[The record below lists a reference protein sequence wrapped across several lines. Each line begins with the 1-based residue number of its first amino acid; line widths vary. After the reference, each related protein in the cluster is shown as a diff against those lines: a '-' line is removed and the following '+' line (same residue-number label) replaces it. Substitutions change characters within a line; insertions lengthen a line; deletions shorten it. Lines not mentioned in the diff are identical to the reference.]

1 MTSKGAEKMNPS
13 TIGVDVS
20 KDFLDAHRL
29 VDGDERRFAN
39 DKTGR
44 KALIKWLSAAPVKR
58 VVFEPTGPYHRAFER
73 ALDDAGLPIAKVNP
87 RQARRFAEAAGKLV
101 KTDRAD
107 AAMLARMGEVLDLQP
122 RPCVSQTIAE
132 LKELHLARAALL
144 KDRTAAKNRAKAITL
159 PLLEKQNKK
168 RLAEIDVK
176 VEEIDAAIEKLILDD
191 ALLARRFE
199 ILLSIPGV
207 STITAFALLIE
218 MPELGTLEGKQ
229 AASLAGLAP
238 VQRQSG
244 SWKGH
249 AYIRGGRAFLRQ
261 ALYMPA
267 LVACRFNKDSRALYQ
282 KLVTAG
288 KPAKVA
294 ITAVMR
300 KLVVLANALLRHDR
314 PWAENAPCA

>member
-29 VDGDERRFAN
+29 ADGDERRFAN

-107 AAMLARMGEVLDLQP
+107 AAMLARMGEVLYLPP

-144 KDRTAAKNRAKAITL
+144 KDRAAAKNRAKAITL

-176 VEEIDAAIEKLILDD
+176 IGEIDAAIEKLILDD
-191 ALLARRFE
+191 ALLAPRFE

-207 STITAFALLIE
+207 STITAFASLIE

-238 VQRQSG
+238 VLRQSG

-249 AYIRGGRAFLRQ
+249 ADIRGGRAFLRQ

-282 KLVTAG
+282 KLVSAG
-288 KPAKVA
+288 KSAKVA

-314 PWAENAPCA
+314 TWAENAPCA

>member
-1 MTSKGAEKMNPS
+1 
-13 TIGVDVS
+13 
-20 KDFLDAHRL
+20 
-29 VDGDERRFAN
+29 
-39 DKTGR
+39 
-44 KALIKWLSAAPVKR
+44 
-58 VVFEPTGPYHRAFER
+58 
-73 ALDDAGLPIAKVNP
+73 
-87 RQARRFAEAAGKLV
+87 
-101 KTDRAD
+101 
-107 AAMLARMGEVLDLQP
+107 
-122 RPCVSQTIAE
+122 
-132 LKELHLARAALL
+132 LHLARAALV
-144 KDRTAAKNRAKAITL
+144 KDRAAAKNRAKAITL

-176 VEEIDAAIEKLILDD
+176 IEEIDAAIEKLILDD
-191 ALLARRFE
+191 PLLARRFE

-218 MPELGTLEGKQ
+218 MPELGSLEGKQ

-267 LVACRFNKDSRALYQ
+267 LVACRFNKDSRAIYQ
-282 KLVTAG
+282 KLVEAG
-288 KPAKVA
+288 KPAKLA

-300 KLVVLANALLRHDR
+300 KLVVLANALLRDDR
-314 PWAENAPCA
+314 SWA

>member
-1 MTSKGAEKMNPS
+1 MIPS

-20 KDFLDAHRL
+20 KDWLDAHRL
-29 VDGDERRFAN
+29 ADGAARRFAN

-44 KALIKWLSAAPVKR
+44 KALIKWMGATPVKR
-58 VVFEPTGPYHRAFER
+58 VVFEPTGPYHRALER
-73 ALDDAGLPIAKVNP
+73 ALDAAGLPIAKVNP

-107 AAMLARMGEVLDLQP
+107 AAMLARMGEVLDLAP

-132 LKELHLARAALL
+132 LKELHLARAALI

-159 PLLEKQNKK
+159 SLLEKHNKK
-168 RLAEIDVK
+168 RLADIDAK
-176 VEEIDAAIEKLILDD
+176 IEEIDAAIESDP
-191 ALLARRFE
+191 LLARRFE

-207 STITAFALLIE
+207 SKITAFALLIE
-218 MPELGTLEGKQ
+218 MPELGSLEGGQ
-229 AASLAGLAP
+229 ASSLAGLAP
-238 VQRQSG
+238 VRRQSG
-244 SWKGH
+244 AWKGH
-249 AYIRGGRAFLRQ
+249 AFIRGGRAFLRQ

-267 LVACRFNKDSRALYQ
+267 IVACRFNPQMKAAYAR
-282 KLVTAG
+282 LVEAG

-300 KLVVLANALLRHDR
+300 RMIVLANALLREDR
-314 PWAENAPCA
+314 TCAEKAPCA

>member
-1 MTSKGAEKMNPS
+1 MNPS

-20 KDFLDAHRL
+20 KDGLDAHRL
-29 VDGDERRFAN
+29 ADGASRRFVN
-39 DKTGR
+39 DKAGC
-44 KALIKWLSAAPVKR
+44 KALIKWLAATPVER
-58 VVFEPTGPYHRAFER
+58 VVFEPTGPYHRLLER
-73 ALDDAGLPIAKVNP
+73 ALDVAGLPIAKVNP

-132 LKELHLARAALL
+132 LKELHLARAALI
-144 KDRTAAKNRAKAITL
+144 KDRTAAKNRSKAITL

-176 VEEIDAAIEKLILDD
+176 IDEIDAAIEKLILDD
-191 ALLARRFE
+191 PQLARRFE

-218 MPELGTLEGKQ
+218 MPELGSLEGKQ

-267 LVACRFNKDSRALYQ
+267 LVACRFNKDSRAIYQ
-282 KLVTAG
+282 KLVEAG

-300 KLVVLANALLRHDR
+300 KLVLLANALLRDDR

>member
-1 MTSKGAEKMNPS
+1 MTSREAEKMNLS

-20 KDFLDAHRL
+20 KDWLDAHRL
-29 VDGDERRFAN
+29 ADGAARRFAN

-44 KALIKWLSAAPVKR
+44 KALIKWIVRTPPKCI
-58 VVFEPTGPYHRAFER
+58 VFEPTGPYHRQLER
-73 ALDDAGLPIAKVNP
+73 ALDAAGLPIAKVNP

-101 KTDRAD
+101 KTDRVD
-107 AAMLARMGEVLDLQP
+107 AAMLARMGELLELQP
-122 RPCVSQTIAE
+122 RPCVSETIVE
-132 LKELHLARAALL
+132 LKELHLARAALI
-144 KDRTAAKNRAKAITL
+144 KDRTAARNRAKAITL
-159 PLLEKQNKK
+159 ALLERQNKK
-168 RLAEIDVK
+168 RLAEIEVK
-176 VEEIDAAIEKLILDD
+176 IQEIDVAIEKLILDD
-191 ALLARRFE
+191 APLARRFE

-207 STITAFALLIE
+207 SKITAFALLIE
-218 MPELGTLEGKQ
+218 MPELGGLDGKQ

-238 VQRQSG
+238 VERQSG

-267 LVACRFNKDSRALYQ
+267 LVACRFNTDSRALYQ
-282 KLVTAG
+282 RLVKAG

-300 KLVVLANALLRHDR
+300 KLVVLANALLREDR
-314 PWAENAPCA
+314 SWAENAPCK

>member
-1 MTSKGAEKMNPS
+1 MKPS
-13 TIGVDVS
+13 TIGIDVS

-29 VDGDERRFAN
+29 ADGAERRFAN

-44 KALIKWLSAAPVKR
+44 KALIKWLTAAPAKL
-58 VVFEPTGPYHRAFER
+58 VVFEPTGPYHRALER
-73 ALDDAGLPIAKVNP
+73 ALDAAGVPVAKVNP
-87 RQARRFAEAAGKLV
+87 RQARRFAEAAGKLI

-107 AAMLARMGEVLDLQP
+107 AAMLARMGELLDLPP
-122 RPCVSQTIAE
+122 RPCVSQAIAE
-132 LKELHLARAALL
+132 LKELHLARAALI

-159 PLLEKQNKK
+159 PLLEKQNEK

-176 VEEIDAAIEKLILDD
+176 VEEIDAAIEKLIKED
-191 ALLARRFE
+191 AQLARRFE

-207 STITAFALLIE
+207 SNITAFALLIE

-238 VQRQSG
+238 VARQSG
-244 SWKGH
+244 QWKGR
-249 AYIRGGRAFLRQ
+249 AFIRGGRAFLRQ

-267 LVACRFNKDSRALYQ
+267 LVACRFNPQIQDLYAR
-282 KLVTAG
+282 LVNAG

-294 ITAVMR
+294 ITAAMR
-300 KLVVLANALLRHDR
+300 KLLVLANALLRDDR
-314 PWAENAPCA
+314 LWTKKCACA

>member
-1 MTSKGAEKMNPS
+1 MNPS

-20 KDFLDAHRL
+20 KDWLDAHRL
-29 VDGDERRFAN
+29 ADGVARRFAN

-44 KALIKWLSAAPVKR
+44 KALMKWLTATPVKR
-58 VVFEPTGPYHRAFER
+58 VVFEPTGPYHRPLER
-73 ALDDAGLPIAKVNP
+73 ALDAAGLPVAKVNP

-101 KTDRAD
+101 KTDRVD
-107 AAMLARMGEVLDLQP
+107 AAMLARMGELLELPP
-122 RPCVSQTIAE
+122 RPSVSQTIAE
-132 LKELHLARAALL
+132 LKELHLARAALI

-159 PLLEKQNKK
+159 PLLERQNKK
-168 RLAEIDVK
+168 RFAEIDVK
-176 VEEIDAAIEKLILDD
+176 LEEIDAAIEKLIKDD
-191 ALLARRFE
+191 APLARRFE

-207 STITAFALLIE
+207 AKITAFALLIE
-218 MPELGTLEGKQ
+218 MPELGGLEGKQ

-238 VQRQSG
+238 VERQSG

-282 KLVTAG
+282 RLVKAG
-288 KPAKVA
+288 KPPKIA

-300 KLVVLANALLRHDR
+300 KLVVLANALSRKDR
-314 PWAENAPCA
+314 LWAENPACA

>member
-1 MTSKGAEKMNPS
+1 MNPS

-20 KDFLDAHRL
+20 KDWLDAHRL
-29 VDGDERRFAN
+29 ADGVARRFAN

-44 KALIKWLSAAPVKR
+44 KALMKWLTATPVKR
-58 VVFEPTGPYHRAFER
+58 VVFEPTGPYHRPLER
-73 ALDDAGLPIAKVNP
+73 ALDAAGLPVAKVNP

-101 KTDRAD
+101 KTDRVD
-107 AAMLARMGEVLDLQP
+107 AAMLARMGELLELPP
-122 RPCVSQTIAE
+122 RPSVSQTIAE
-132 LKELHLARAALL
+132 LKELHLARAALI

-159 PLLEKQNKK
+159 PLLERQNKK
-168 RLAEIDVK
+168 RFAEIDVK
-176 VEEIDAAIEKLILDD
+176 LEEIDAAIEKLIKDD
-191 ALLARRFE
+191 APLARRFE

-207 STITAFALLIE
+207 AKITAFALLIE
-218 MPELGTLEGKQ
+218 MPELGGLEGKQ

-238 VQRQSG
+238 VERQSG

-282 KLVTAG
+282 RLVKAG
-288 KPAKVA
+288 KPPKIA

-300 KLVVLANALLRHDR
+300 KLVVLANALLRKDR
-314 PWAENAPCA
+314 LWAENPACA

>member
-1 MTSKGAEKMNPS
+1 MIPS

-20 KDFLDAHRL
+20 KDWLDAHRL
-29 VDGDERRFAN
+29 ADRAARRFAN

-44 KALIKWLSAAPVKR
+44 KALIKWMGATPVKR
-58 VVFEPTGPYHRAFER
+58 VVFEPTGPYHRALER
-73 ALDDAGLPIAKVNP
+73 ALDAAGLPIAKVNP

-107 AAMLARMGEVLDLQP
+107 AAMLARMGEVLDLAP

-132 LKELHLARAALL
+132 LKELHLARAALI

-159 PLLEKQNKK
+159 SLLEKQNKK
-168 RLAEIDVK
+168 RLADIDAK
-176 VEEIDAAIEKLILDD
+176 IEEIDAAIEQRIESDP
-191 ALLARRFE
+191 LLARRFE

-207 STITAFALLIE
+207 SKITAFALLIE
-218 MPELGTLEGKQ
+218 MPELGGLEGGQ
-229 AASLAGLAP
+229 ASSLAGLAP

-244 SWKGH
+244 AWKGH
-249 AYIRGGRAFLRQ
+249 AFIRGGRAFLRQ

-267 LVACRFNKDSRALYQ
+267 LVACRFNPQMKAGYAR
-282 KLVTAG
+282 LVEAG

-300 KLVVLANALLRHDR
+300 RMIVLANALLRDDR
-314 PWAENAPCA
+314 TWAEKAPCA

>member
-1 MTSKGAEKMNPS
+1 MTPS

-20 KDFLDAHRL
+20 KDWLDAHRL
-29 VDGDERRFAN
+29 VDGTARRFAN

-44 KALIKWLSAAPVKR
+44 KALLKWMGATPVKR
-58 VVFEPTGPYHRAFER
+58 VVFEPTGPYHRALER
-73 ALDDAGLPIAKVNP
+73 ALDTAGLPIAKVNP

-107 AAMLARMGEVLDLQP
+107 AAMLARMGEVLDLAP
-122 RPCVSQTIAE
+122 RPCVSQLIAE
-132 LKELHLARAALL
+132 LKELHLARAALI

-159 PLLEKQNKK
+159 SLLEKQNKK
-168 RLAEIDVK
+168 RIAEIDAK
-176 VEEIDAAIEKLILDD
+176 MEEIDAAIEQRIEDD
-191 ALLARRFE
+191 LLLARRFE

-207 STITAFALLIE
+207 SKITAFALLIE
-218 MPELGTLEGKQ
+218 MPELGCLEGGQ
-229 AASLAGLAP
+229 ASSLAGLAP

-244 SWKGH
+244 AWKGH

-267 LVACRFNKDSRALYQ
+267 LVACRFNPQMKADYAR
-282 KLVTAG
+282 LVEAG

-300 KLVVLANALLRHDR
+300 RMIVLANALLRDDR
-314 PWAENAPCA
+314 LWAEKAPCA

>member
-1 MTSKGAEKMNPS
+1 MNLS

-20 KDFLDAHRL
+20 KDWLDAHRL
-29 VDGDERRFAN
+29 ADGAARRFAN

-44 KALIKWLSAAPVKR
+44 KALIKWIVTTPPKCI
-58 VVFEPTGPYHRAFER
+58 VFEPTGPYHRQLER
-73 ALDDAGLPIAKVNP
+73 ALDAAGLPIAKVNP

-101 KTDRAD
+101 KTDRVD
-107 AAMLARMGEVLDLQP
+107 AAMLARMGELLELQP
-122 RPCVSQTIAE
+122 RPCVSETIVE
-132 LKELHLARAALL
+132 LKELHLARAALI
-144 KDRTAAKNRAKAITL
+144 KDRTAARNRAKAITL
-159 PLLEKQNKK
+159 ALLERQNKK
-168 RLAEIDVK
+168 RLAEIEVK
-176 VEEIDAAIEKLILDD
+176 IQEIDVAIEKLILDD
-191 ALLARRFE
+191 APLARRFE

-207 STITAFALLIE
+207 SKITAFALLIE
-218 MPELGTLEGKQ
+218 MPELGGLDGKQ

-238 VQRQSG
+238 VERQSG

-267 LVACRFNKDSRALYQ
+267 LVACRFNTDSRALYQ
-282 KLVTAG
+282 RLVKAG

-300 KLVVLANALLRHDR
+300 KLVVLANALLREDR
-314 PWAENAPCA
+314 SWAENAPCK

>member
-1 MTSKGAEKMNPS
+1 MNPS

-20 KDFLDAHRL
+20 KDGLDAYRL
-29 VDGDERRFAN
+29 ADGASRRFAN
-39 DKTGR
+39 DKAGC
-44 KALIKWLSAAPVKR
+44 KALIKWLAATPVAR
-58 VVFEPTGPYHRAFER
+58 VVFEATGPYHRMIER
-73 ALDDAGLPIAKVNP
+73 ALDTAGVPIAKVNP

-122 RPCVSQTIAE
+122 RSCVSQTIAE
-132 LKELHLARAALL
+132 LKELHLARAALV

-168 RLAEIDVK
+168 RLAEINVK
-176 VEEIDAAIEKLILDD
+176 IQEIDAAIEMLIADD
-191 ALLARRFE
+191 AQLARRFE
-199 ILLSIPGV
+199 IVLSIPGV
-207 STITAFALLIE
+207 SKITAFALLIE

-238 VQRQSG
+238 IQRQSG

-249 AYIRGGRAFLRQ
+249 AFIRGGRAFLRQ

-267 LVACRFNKDSRALYQ
+267 LVACRFNKDSRALYK
-282 KLVTAG
+282 KLLEAG
-288 KPAKVA
+288 KPPKVA

-300 KLVVLANALLRHDR
+300 KLVVLANTLLRNDR
-314 PWAENAPCA
+314 PWAENAPCP

>member
-1 MTSKGAEKMNPS
+1 MIPS

-20 KDFLDAHRL
+20 KDWLDAHRL
-29 VDGDERRFAN
+29 ADGAARRFAN

-44 KALIKWLSAAPVKR
+44 KALIRWLSAAPVKR
-58 VVFEPTGPYHRAFER
+58 VVFEPTGPYHRPLER
-73 ALDDAGLPIAKVNP
+73 ALDTAGLPIAKVNP

-101 KTDRAD
+101 KTDRVD
-107 AAMLARMGEVLDLQP
+107 AALLARMGEALALPP

-132 LKELHLARAALL
+132 LKELHLARAALI

-159 PLLEKQNKK
+159 PLLERQNNK
-168 RLAEIDVK
+168 RLAEIDAK
-176 VEEIDAAIEKLILDD
+176 LEEIDAAIEKLIKED
-191 ALLARRFE
+191 APLARRFE

-207 STITAFALLIE
+207 SKITACALLIE
-218 MPELGTLEGKQ
+218 MPELGALEGKQ

-238 VQRQSG
+238 VERQSG

-282 KLVTAG
+282 RLVNAG

-300 KLVVLANALLRHDR
+300 KLVVLANALLRQDR
-314 PWAENAPCA
+314 HWAENASCA

>member
-1 MTSKGAEKMNPS
+1 MIPS

-20 KDFLDAHRL
+20 KDWLDAHRL
-29 VDGDERRFAN
+29 ADRAARRFAN

-44 KALIKWLSAAPVKR
+44 KALIKWMGATPVKR
-58 VVFEPTGPYHRAFER
+58 VVFEPTGPYHRALER
-73 ALDDAGLPIAKVNP
+73 ALDAAGLPIAKVNP

-107 AAMLARMGEVLDLQP
+107 AAMLARMGEVLDLAP

-132 LKELHLARAALL
+132 LKELHLARAALI

-159 PLLEKQNKK
+159 SLLEKQNKK
-168 RLAEIDVK
+168 RLADIDAK
-176 VEEIDAAIEKLILDD
+176 IEEIDAAIEQRIESDP
-191 ALLARRFE
+191 LLARRFE

-207 STITAFALLIE
+207 SKITAFALLIE
-218 MPELGTLEGKQ
+218 MPELGGLEGGQ
-229 AASLAGLAP
+229 ASSLAGLAP

-244 SWKGH
+244 AWKRH
-249 AYIRGGRAFLRQ
+249 AFIRGGRAFLRQ

-267 LVACRFNKDSRALYQ
+267 LVACRFNPQMKAGYAR
-282 KLVTAG
+282 LVEAG

-300 KLVVLANALLRHDR
+300 RMIVLANALLRDDR
-314 PWAENAPCA
+314 TWAEKAPCA

>member
-1 MTSKGAEKMNPS
+1 MNPS

-20 KDFLDAHRL
+20 KDWLDAHRL
-29 VDGDERRFAN
+29 ADGAARRFAN
-39 DKTGR
+39 AKTGR
-44 KALIKWLSAAPVKR
+44 KALIKWLTATPPKR
-58 VVFEPTGPYHRAFER
+58 VVFEPTGPYHRRLER
-73 ALDDAGLPIAKVNP
+73 ALDTAGLPIAKVNP

-107 AAMLARMGEVLDLQP
+107 AAMLARMGELLELPP
-122 RPCVSQTIAE
+122 RPCVSQTLAE
-132 LKELHLARAALL
+132 LKELHLARAALI

-159 PLLEKQNKK
+159 PLLERQNKK
-168 RLAEIDVK
+168 RLAEIDAK
-176 VEEIDAAIEKLILDD
+176 IEEIDAAIEKLILDD
-191 ALLARRFE
+191 APLARRFE

-207 STITAFALLIE
+207 SKITAFALLIE
-218 MPELGTLEGKQ
+218 MPELGVLEGKQ

-238 VQRQSG
+238 VERQSG

-267 LVACRFNKDSRALYQ
+267 LVACRFNKDSRALYRR
-282 KLVTAG
+282 LVEAG

-300 KLVVLANALLRHDR
+300 KLLVLANALLRDDR
-314 PWAENAPCA
+314 IWAENAPCA